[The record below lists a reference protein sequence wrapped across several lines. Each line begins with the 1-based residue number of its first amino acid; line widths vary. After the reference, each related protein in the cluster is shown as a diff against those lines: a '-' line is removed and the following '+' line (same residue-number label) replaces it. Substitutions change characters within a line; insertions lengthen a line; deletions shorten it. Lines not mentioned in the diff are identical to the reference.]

1 MNKIILI
8 LFMAAVSILLFTRC
22 NDDDDWGSAPV
33 ANTELK
39 SVLQQKGYTFTE
51 AGELVQDDMV
61 NNTTSLD
68 LSNCG
73 LSDVS
78 GLDVFPNLAEVNL
91 AGNDFPLSFD
101 FSVLPATISSVDLTG
116 NEIYEYPGLVD
127 VVVEENGDETVTVL
141 REITKLYLPES
152 AKHNTHELVYFYE
165 NKDETADM
173 QMAGANGSLA
183 AYTTLRDIPDAGFRS
198 ILKENFPSL
207 FEGEQVDL
215 ANRIIDITEAGN
227 ELYITDYLVEN
238 EGIENV
244 EGAQYIFS
252 HRAYKGGRIWI
263 LAPEKI
269 TIPFF
274 KVYYDEVYRIY
285 IKNLNTPNGIDLGN
299 AAPNICSFTMASND
313 EITSLDLSRSEK
325 IGQRTDEDE
334 LLAPANSIIHL
345 ECCPMLEQ
353 LILPEAARIVCNL
366 ELYDLPKIEKLD
378 LSQLEAI
385 GLILTLGQLE
395 VCEITYPAPSKWRA
409 WYTYEGDELLVDN
422 EYGYMSFG
430 ITEDIYERQ
439 ATKDFLD
446 TYSTRLRRTGISSLS
461 GADVENY
468 YDWTQDYP
476 AWTRP

>member
-22 NDDDDWGSAPV
+22 NDDDDWGSVPV

-165 NKDETADM
+165 NKTETADM
-173 QMAGANGSLA
+173 QMAGANGSMA
-183 AYTTLRDIPDAGFRS
+183 AYTTLRDIPNEKCRA
-198 ILKENFPSL
+198 ILQESFPSL
-207 FEGEQVDL
+207 FDGEQVNL
-215 ANRIIDITEAGN
+215 ANRITDIAEADN
-227 ELYITDYLVEN
+227 ELAIYNFYYGEEHNAD
-238 EGIENV
+238 
-244 EGAQYIFS
+244 GAQYIFA
-252 HRAYKGGRIWI
+252 HRAYKGGGIT
-263 LAPEKI
+263 LQVSDKT

-274 KVYYDEVYRIY
+274 KIY
-285 IKNLNTPNGIDLGN
+285 HDGVTAIRLTNVNTPNGIDLGN
-299 AAPNICSFTMASND
+299 SIAKIFEITIANND
-313 EITSLDLSRSEK
+313 EIKSLDLSQSELM
-325 IGQRTDEDE
+325 GQRSVTDEYNAASGSKLYIE
-334 LLAPANSIIHL
+334 ACPQL
-345 ECCPMLEQ
+345 EDLN
-353 LILPEAARIVCNL
+353 LLPEAAKIIATIGL
-366 ELYDLPKIEKLD
+366 HDLPKLKKVDLSPLETVNYLR
-378 LSQLEAI
+378 LSQL
-385 GLILTLGQLE
+385 
-395 VCEITYPAPSKWRA
+395 
-409 WYTYEGDELLVDN
+409 GDC
-422 EYGYMSFG
+422 
-430 ITEDIYERQ
+430 
-439 ATKDFLD
+439 
-446 TYSTRLRRTGISSLS
+446 
-461 GADVENY
+461 
-468 YDWTQDYP
+468 
-476 AWTRP
+476 